1 MMKDLETEKQA
12 KGLVTEY
19 ELDASPETVWQAI
32 SIASFREKWLPAGD
46 LADAEP
52 VSSTPGEEIR
62 YRMREQEPPFLES
75 VVAFQI
81 DPNAAGGTTLKIV
94 HKLVD
99 AEPMEQ
105 PPAANGNQTLMMLAA

>member
-1 MMKDLETEKQA
+1 MMKDLEAEKQT
-12 KGLVTEY
+12 KSLVTEY
-19 ELDASPETVWQAI
+19 ELDASPEAVWRAI

-81 DPNAAGGTTLKIV
+81 DPNAAGGTTLRVV
-94 HKLVD
+94 HRLVET
-99 AEPMEQ
+99 EPVEQ
-105 PPAANGNQTLMMLAA
+105 PSAANGNQILMMLAA